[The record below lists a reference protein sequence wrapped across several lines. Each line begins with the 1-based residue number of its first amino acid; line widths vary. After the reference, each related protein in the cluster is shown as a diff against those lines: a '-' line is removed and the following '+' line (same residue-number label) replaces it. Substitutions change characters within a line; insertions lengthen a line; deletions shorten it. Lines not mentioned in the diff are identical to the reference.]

1 MSAMD
6 DGRTL
11 PHWINAYVA
20 VAALLVLLPIIV
32 IVPVSF
38 SASSSLALPTE
49 GLSLRWY
56 QSVFGD
62 ASLLRAFYLSMLIA
76 AVSSVISLLLGI
88 PAAYV
93 IARRNLRFLDA
104 LLLTPITF
112 PAVVFGGALLM
123 VLAPIGLV
131 RTVPGLIAA
140 HALTTLP
147 FVVRTVVSTIHGID
161 EALEDAATILGA
173 GRLRVFRYVVLPLA
187 MPGILSAL
195 CFAFVISFDEFS
207 VSLFLVGTGVMT
219 LPLEMYQRMQF
230 IINPTIAAAS
240 VLLVGVTFVL
250 VFVIERIVGI
260 EKMFGVGERRHGH

>member
-1 MSAMD
+1 MEP
-6 DGRTL
+6 RTL
-11 PHWINAYVA
+11 PRWIGLYVA
-20 VAALLVLLPIIV
+20 GAAVVVLLPILV

-38 SASSSLALPTE
+38 SATSSLALPTE

-62 ASLLRAFYLSMLIA
+62 AQLLRAFRLSLLVA
-76 AVSSVISLLLGI
+76 TVSSLISLALGV

-131 RTVPGLIAA
+131 RTVPGLVAA

-147 FVVRTVVSTIHGID
+147 FVVRTMVSTIHGID
-161 EALEDAATILGA
+161 EALEDAAMILGA

-195 CFAFVISFDEFS
+195 AFAFVISFDEFS
-207 VSLFLVGTGVMT
+207 VSLFLVGTGVIT

-240 VLLVGVTFVL
+240 VLLVGITFVF
-250 VFVIERIVGI
+250 VFLIERTVGI
-260 EKMFGVGERRHGH
+260 EKMFGVSERR

>member
-1 MSAMD
+1 MEE
-6 DGRTL
+6 GRTL
-11 PHWINAYVA
+11 PRWISAYVA
-20 VAALLVLLPIIV
+20 IVALLVLLPIVV
-32 IVPVSF
+32 IIPVSF
-38 SASSSLALPTE
+38 SAGSSLSLPTE

-62 ASLLRAFYLSMLIA
+62 APLLRAFFLSMLIA
-76 AVSSVISLLLGI
+76 ALSSILSLLLGI

-112 PAVVFGGALLM
+112 PAVVFGGSLLM

-131 RTVPGLIAA
+131 RTIPGLVAA
-140 HALTTLP
+140 HTLVTLP

-173 GRLRVFRYVVLPLA
+173 SRLRVFRHVVLPLA

-240 VLLVGVTFVL
+240 VLLVGITFAF
-250 VFVIERIVGI
+250 VFIIERTVGV
-260 EKMFGVGERRHGH
+260 ERMFGVGERRRVH

>member
-1 MSAMD
+1 ME
-6 DGRTL
+6 DGRRL
-11 PHWINAYVA
+11 PRWINGYVA
-20 VAALLVLLPIIV
+20 VVALLVLLPILV

-38 SASSSLALPTE
+38 SATSSLALPTE

-62 ASLLRAFYLSMLIA
+62 ASLLRAFYLSTLIA
-76 AVSSVISLLLGI
+76 TVSSILALLLGI

-131 RTVPGLIAA
+131 RTIPGLVAA

-147 FVVRTVVSTIHGID
+147 FVVRTMVSTIHGID

-173 GRLRVFRYVVLPLA
+173 GRLRVFRYVLLPLA
-187 MPGILSAL
+187 APGMLSAL

-240 VLLVGVTFVL
+240 VLLVGITFAF
-250 VFVIERIVGI
+250 VFIIERVVGI
-260 EKMFGVGERRHGH
+260 ERMFSVSEQRHGN

>member
-1 MSAMD
+1 MD
-6 DGRTL
+6 DGRDL
-11 PHWINAYVA
+11 PRWISAFVA
-20 VAALLVLLPIIV
+20 VAAVLVLLPILV

-38 SASSSLALPTE
+38 SATSSLALPTE

-56 QSVFGD
+56 RSVFGD
-62 ASLLRAFYLSMLIA
+62 ASLLRAFYLSALIA
-76 AVSSVISLLLGI
+76 TVSSMIALLIGI

-131 RTVPGLIAA
+131 RTIPGLIAA
-140 HALTTLP
+140 HTLTTLP
-147 FVVRTVVSTIHGID
+147 FVVRTMVSTIHGID
-161 EALEDAATILGA
+161 EALEDAAIILGA

-187 MPGILSAL
+187 APGMFSAL
-195 CFAFVISFDEFS
+195 CFAFIISFDEFS
-207 VSLFLVGTGVMT
+207 VSLFLVGTGVIT

-240 VLLVGVTFVL
+240 VLLVGITFAF
-250 VFVIERIVGI
+250 VFVIEWFVGI
-260 EKMFGVGERRHGH
+260 ERMFGSERRHGG

>member
-1 MSAMD
+1 MD
-6 DGRTL
+6 EGRTL
-11 PHWINAYVA
+11 PHWINVYVA
-20 VAALLVLLPIIV
+20 VVALLVLLPIAV

-38 SASSSLALPTE
+38 SATPSLALPTE

-56 QSVFGD
+56 QGVFGD
-62 ASLLRAFYLSMLIA
+62 SSLLRALYLSTLIA
-76 AVSSVISLLLGI
+76 AVSSLIALVLGI

-93 IARRNLRFLDA
+93 IARHNLRFLDA
-104 LLLTPITF
+104 LLLTPIMF

-131 RTVPGLIAA
+131 RTIPGLIAA

-147 FVVRTVVSTIHGID
+147 FVVRTVVSTVHGID

-195 CFAFVISFDEFS
+195 CLAFIISFDEFS

-240 VLLVGVTFVL
+240 VLLVGITFAF
-250 VFVIERIVGI
+250 VFFIERIVGF
-260 EKMFGVGERRHGH
+260 EKMFGVSGQRHGH

>member
-1 MSAMD
+1 MTAMHE
-6 DGRTL
+6 GRTL
-11 PHWINAYVA
+11 PRWINAYVA
-20 VAALLVLLPIIV
+20 ISAVIVLLPIVV

-38 SASSSLALPTE
+38 SANASLALPTE

-56 QSVFGD
+56 HSVFGD
-62 ASLLRAFYLSMLIA
+62 ASLIRAFLLSILIA
-76 AVSSVISLLLGI
+76 TVSSLISLLAGI

-104 LLLTPITF
+104 MLLTPITF

-123 VLAPIGLV
+123 VLSPIGLV

-140 HALTTLP
+140 HVLMTLP
-147 FVVRTVVSTIHGID
+147 FVIRTMVATIHGID
-161 EALEDAATILGA
+161 VALEDAATILGA
-173 GRLRVFRYVVLPLA
+173 GRLRVFRYVILPLA
-187 MPGILSAL
+187 VPGMISAL
-195 CFAFVISFDEFS
+195 SFAFIISFDEFS

-240 VLLVGVTFVL
+240 VLLVGITFAL
-250 VFVIERIVGI
+250 VFVLDRVVGVERLFRG
-260 EKMFGVGERRHGH
+260 R

>member
-1 MSAMD
+1 MQ

-11 PHWINAYVA
+11 PRWISVYVA
-20 VAALLVLLPIIV
+20 GVAVLVLLPILV

-38 SASSSLALPTE
+38 SATSSLALPTE

-56 QSVFGD
+56 QSVLGD
-62 ASLLRAFYLSMLIA
+62 ASLLRAFSLSLLVA
-76 AVSSVISLLLGI
+76 AVSSLIALALGI

-131 RTVPGLIAA
+131 RTVPGLVAA

-147 FVVRTVVSTIHGID
+147 FVVRTMVSTIHGID
-161 EALEDAATILGA
+161 EALEHAAMILGA
-173 GRLRVFRYVVLPLA
+173 GRLRVFRHIVLPLA
-187 MPGILSAL
+187 IPGILSAL
-195 CFAFVISFDEFS
+195 AFAFIISFDEFS

-240 VLLVGVTFVL
+240 VLLVGITFAF
-250 VFVIERIVGI
+250 VFLIESTVGV
-260 EKMFGVGERRHGH
+260 EKMFGVSERRHGD

>member
-1 MSAMD
+1 MSTMEN
-6 DGRTL
+6 GRVV
-11 PHWINAYVA
+11 PRWINAYVA
-20 VAALLVLLPIIV
+20 AAALLVLLPIIV

-62 ASLLRAFYLSMLIA
+62 TSLLRAFYLSTMIA
-76 AVSSVISLLLGI
+76 GASSVIALLLGI

-93 IARRNLRFLDA
+93 IARRNLRFIDA

-140 HALTTLP
+140 HTVTTLP
-147 FVVRTVVSTIHGID
+147 FVVRTMVSTIHGID
-161 EALEDAATILGA
+161 QALEDAATILGA
-173 GRLRVFRYVVLPLA
+173 GRIRVFRYVVLPLA
-187 MPGILSAL
+187 MSGILSAL
-195 CFAFVISFDEFS
+195 CFAFIISFDEFS

-240 VLLVGVTFVL
+240 VLLVAITFTFV
-250 VFVIERIVGI
+250 VVIERVVGI
-260 EKMFGVGERRHGH
+260 EKMFGVGGRLNAD

>member
-1 MSAMD
+1 MSAMND
-6 DGRTL
+6 SQDL
-11 PHWINAYVA
+11 PRWINVYVA

-38 SASSSLALPTE
+38 SATSSLSLPTE

-56 QSVFGD
+56 ESVFGD
-62 ASLLRAFYLSMLIA
+62 ASLLRAFYLSVLIA
-76 AVSSVISLLLGI
+76 AASSLIALALGI

-93 IARRNLRFLDA
+93 IARRNLRFMDA

-123 VLAPIGLV
+123 VFAPIGLV
-131 RTVPGLIAA
+131 RTVPGLVAA

-147 FVVRTVVSTIHGID
+147 FVVRTVVSTMHGID
-161 EALEDAATILGA
+161 EALEDAAMILGA

-187 MPGILSAL
+187 TPGILSAL

-207 VSLFLVGTGVMT
+207 VSLFLVGTGVTT

-230 IINPTIAAAS
+230 VINPTIAAAS
-240 VLLVGVTFVL
+240 VLLVSITFAL
-250 VFVIERIVGI
+250 VFVIERIVGV
-260 EKMFGVGERRHGH
+260 ERMFGVSASRHGH